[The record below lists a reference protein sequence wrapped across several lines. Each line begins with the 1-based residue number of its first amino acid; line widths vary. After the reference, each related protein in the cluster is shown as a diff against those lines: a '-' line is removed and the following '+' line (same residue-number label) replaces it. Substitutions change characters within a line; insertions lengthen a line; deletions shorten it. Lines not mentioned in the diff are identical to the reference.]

1 MIQELKQD
9 NTMYLISC
17 VRKMRQDNY
26 FKDMEVLNY
35 ALTQAENE
43 ILNYIHQD
51 NVPGRLENVW
61 IDMTNDLLDKVKEQS
76 VLAEKADADD
86 FSVKSIKMGD
96 TTIEKVS
103 PYEMIQRM
111 KQVPSSLERYKRQLN
126 RLGSY
131 YERIC

>member
-26 FKDMEVLNY
+26 FNDMEVLHY

-51 NVPGRLENVW
+51 SVPGRLDNVW

-76 VLAEKADADD
+76 VLAEKAAADD

-126 RLGSY
+126 RFRKLL
-131 YERIC
+131 

>member
-26 FKDMEVLNY
+26 FNDMEVLHY

-51 NVPGRLENVW
+51 SVPGRLENVW
-61 IDMTNDLLDKVKEQS
+61 IDMINDLLDKVKEQS
-76 VLAEKADADD
+76 VLAEKAGADD

-126 RLGSY
+126 RFRKLL
-131 YERIC
+131 

>member
-26 FKDMEVLNY
+26 FNDMEVLHY
-35 ALTQAENE
+35 ALTRAENE

-61 IDMTNDLLDKVKEQS
+61 IDMTNDLLDKVKEQG

-126 RLGSY
+126 RFRKLL
-131 YERIC
+131 

>member
-26 FKDMEVLNY
+26 FKDMEVLHY
-35 ALTQAENE
+35 ALTQTENE

-51 NVPGRLENVW
+51 SVPGRLENVW

-111 KQVPSSLERYKRQLN
+111 KQVPSSLDRYKRQLN
-126 RLGSY
+126 RFRKLL
-131 YERIC
+131 

>member
-9 NTMYLISC
+9 NTTYLISC

-26 FKDMEVLNY
+26 FTDMEVLHY
-35 ALTQAENE
+35 ALTQVENE

-51 NVPGRLENVW
+51 SVPGRLENVW

-76 VLAEKADADD
+76 VLAEKADEDD

-126 RLGSY
+126 RFRELL
-131 YERIC
+131 

>member
-26 FKDMEVLNY
+26 FNDMEVLHY

-51 NVPGRLENVW
+51 SVPGRLENVW

-76 VLAEKADADD
+76 VLAEKAGADD
-86 FSVKSIKMGD
+86 FSVKSVKMGD

-126 RLGSY
+126 RFRKLL
-131 YERIC
+131 

>member
-17 VRKMRQDNY
+17 VRKMRQDNC
-26 FKDMEVLNY
+26 FKDMEVLHY

-51 NVPGRLENVW
+51 SVPGRLENVW

-111 KQVPSSLERYKRQLN
+111 KQVPSSLDRYKRQLN
-126 RLGSY
+126 RFRKLL
-131 YERIC
+131 

>member
-26 FKDMEVLNY
+26 FNDMEVLHY
-35 ALTQAENE
+35 ALTQTENE

-51 NVPGRLENVW
+51 SVPGRLENVW

-111 KQVPSSLERYKRQLN
+111 KQVPSSLESYKRQLN
-126 RLGSY
+126 RFRKLL
-131 YERIC
+131 

>member
-26 FKDMEVLNY
+26 FNDMEVLHY

-51 NVPGRLENVW
+51 SVPGRLENVW

-76 VLAEKADADD
+76 VLAEKADAED

-111 KQVPSSLERYKRQLN
+111 KQVPSSLERYKHQLN
-126 RLGSY
+126 RFRKLL
-131 YERIC
+131 

>member
-26 FKDMEVLNY
+26 FTDMEVLHY
-35 ALTQAENE
+35 ALTQVENE
-43 ILNYIHQD
+43 ILNYINQD
-51 NVPGRLENVW
+51 SVPGRLENVW

-103 PYEMIQRM
+103 PYEMIQRI

-126 RLGSY
+126 RFRKLL
-131 YERIC
+131 

>member
-26 FKDMEVLNY
+26 FKDMEVLHY
-35 ALTQAENE
+35 ALTQSENE

-51 NVPGRLENVW
+51 SVPGRLENVW

-76 VLAEKADADD
+76 VLAEKADAED

-126 RLGSY
+126 RFRKLL
-131 YERIC
+131 

>member
-26 FKDMEVLNY
+26 FNDMEVLHY
-35 ALTQAENE
+35 ALSQAENE

-51 NVPGRLENVW
+51 SVPGRLENVW

-76 VLAEKADADD
+76 VLAEKAAADD

-126 RLGSY
+126 RFRKLL
-131 YERIC
+131 

>member
-9 NTMYLISC
+9 NTTYLISC

-26 FKDMEVLNY
+26 FTDMEVLHY
-35 ALTQAENE
+35 ALTQVENE

-51 NVPGRLENVW
+51 SVPGRLENVW
-61 IDMTNDLLDKVKEQS
+61 IDMTNDLLGKVKEQS
-76 VLAEKADADD
+76 VLAEKADEDD

-126 RLGSY
+126 RFRKLL
-131 YERIC
+131 

>member
-26 FKDMEVLNY
+26 FNDMEVLHY

-51 NVPGRLENVW
+51 SVPGRLENVW
-61 IDMTNDLLDKVKEQS
+61 IDMTNDLLDKVKEQGE
-76 VLAEKADADD
+76 LAEKADAED

-126 RLGSY
+126 RFRRLL
-131 YERIC
+131 

>member
-17 VRKMRQDNY
+17 VRKLRQDNY
-26 FKDMEVLNY
+26 FDDMEVLHY

-51 NVPGRLENVW
+51 SVPGRLENVW
-61 IDMTNDLLDKVKEQS
+61 IDMTNDLLDKVKEQG

-126 RLGSY
+126 RFRKLL
-131 YERIC
+131 

>member
-26 FKDMEVLNY
+26 FNDMEVLHY
-35 ALTQAENE
+35 ALSQAENE

-51 NVPGRLENVW
+51 SVPGRLENVW

-86 FSVKSIKMGD
+86 FSVKSIKMGV

-126 RLGSY
+126 RFRKLL
-131 YERIC
+131 

>member
-26 FKDMEVLNY
+26 FNDMEVLHY

-51 NVPGRLENVW
+51 SVPGRLENVW

-111 KQVPSSLERYKRQLN
+111 KQLPSSLERYKRQLN
-126 RLGSY
+126 RFRKLL
-131 YERIC
+131 

>member
-26 FKDMEVLNY
+26 FTDMEVLHY
-35 ALTQAENE
+35 ALTQVENE

-51 NVPGRLENVW
+51 SVPGRLENVW

-111 KQVPSSLERYKRQLN
+111 KQVPSSLDRYKRQLN
-126 RLGSY
+126 RFRKLL
-131 YERIC
+131 

>member
-17 VRKMRQDNY
+17 VRKMRQDNC
-26 FKDMEVLNY
+26 FNDIEVLHY

-51 NVPGRLENVW
+51 SVPGRLENVW

-76 VLAEKADADD
+76 VLAEKADAED

-126 RLGSY
+126 RFRKLL
-131 YERIC
+131 

>member
-26 FKDMEVLNY
+26 FNDMEVLHY

-61 IDMTNDLLDKVKEQS
+61 IDMTNDLLDKVKEQG

-126 RLGSY
+126 RFRKLL
-131 YERIC
+131 

>member
-9 NTMYLISC
+9 NTTYLISC

-26 FKDMEVLNY
+26 FTDMEVLHY
-35 ALTQAENE
+35 ALTQVENE

-51 NVPGRLENVW
+51 SVPGRLENVW

-111 KQVPSSLERYKRQLN
+111 KQVPSSLDRYKRQLN
-126 RLGSY
+126 RFRKLL
-131 YERIC
+131 

>member
-17 VRKMRQDNY
+17 VRKLRQDNY
-26 FKDMEVLNY
+26 FDDTEVLHY

-51 NVPGRLENVW
+51 SVPGRLENVW
-61 IDMTNDLLDKVKEQS
+61 IDMTNDLLDKVKEQG

-126 RLGSY
+126 RFRKLL
-131 YERIC
+131 

>member
-26 FKDMEVLNY
+26 FNDMEVLHY

-51 NVPGRLENVW
+51 SVPGRLENVW

-76 VLAEKADADD
+76 VFAEKSDADD

-126 RLGSY
+126 RFRKLL
-131 YERIC
+131 

>member
-9 NTMYLISC
+9 KTMYLISC

-26 FKDMEVLNY
+26 FNDMEVLHY

-51 NVPGRLENVW
+51 SVPGRLENVW

-111 KQVPSSLERYKRQLN
+111 KQVPSSLDRYKRQLN
-126 RLGSY
+126 RFRKLL
-131 YERIC
+131 

>member
-26 FKDMEVLNY
+26 FNDMEVLHY

-51 NVPGRLENVW
+51 SVPGRLENVW

-76 VLAEKADADD
+76 VLAEKAGAED

-111 KQVPSSLERYKRQLN
+111 KQVPSSLDRYKRQLN
-126 RLGSY
+126 RFRKLL
-131 YERIC
+131 

>member
-26 FKDMEVLNY
+26 FKDMEVLHY
-35 ALTQAENE
+35 ALAQAENE

-51 NVPGRLENVW
+51 SVPGRLENVW

-126 RLGSY
+126 RFRKLL
-131 YERIC
+131 

>member
-26 FKDMEVLNY
+26 FNDMEVLHY

-51 NVPGRLENVW
+51 SVPGRLENVW

-76 VLAEKADADD
+76 VLAEKAGADD

-126 RLGSY
+126 RFRKLL
-131 YERIC
+131 

>member
-26 FKDMEVLNY
+26 FKDMEVLHY
-35 ALTQAENE
+35 ALTQTENE

-51 NVPGRLENVW
+51 SVPGRLENVW

-126 RLGSY
+126 RFRKLL
-131 YERIC
+131 

>member
-9 NTMYLISC
+9 NTTYLISC

-26 FKDMEVLNY
+26 FTDMEVLHY
-35 ALTQAENE
+35 ALTQVENE

-51 NVPGRLENVW
+51 SVPGRLENVW

-126 RLGSY
+126 RFRKLL
-131 YERIC
+131 

>member
-26 FKDMEVLNY
+26 FNDMEVLHY

-51 NVPGRLENVW
+51 SVPGRLENVW

-103 PYEMIQRM
+103 SYEMIQRM

-126 RLGSY
+126 RFRKLL
-131 YERIC
+131 

>member
-26 FKDMEVLNY
+26 FKDMEVLHY
-35 ALTQAENE
+35 ALTQSENE

-51 NVPGRLENVW
+51 SVPGRLENVW

-111 KQVPSSLERYKRQLN
+111 KQVPSSLERYKSQLN
-126 RLGSY
+126 RFRKLL
-131 YERIC
+131 

>member
-9 NTMYLISC
+9 NTTYLISC

-26 FKDMEVLNY
+26 FTDMKVLHY
-35 ALTQAENE
+35 ALTQVENE

-51 NVPGRLENVW
+51 SVPGRLENVW

-96 TTIEKVS
+96 TTIEKIS

-111 KQVPSSLERYKRQLN
+111 KQVPSSLDRYKRQLN
-126 RLGSY
+126 RFRKLL
-131 YERIC
+131 

>member
-26 FKDMEVLNY
+26 FKDMEVLHY
-35 ALTQAENE
+35 ALNQAENE

-51 NVPGRLENVW
+51 SVPGRLENVW

-76 VLAEKADADD
+76 VLAEKADAED

-126 RLGSY
+126 LFRKLL
-131 YERIC
+131 

>member
-26 FKDMEVLNY
+26 FKDMEVLHY
-35 ALTQAENE
+35 ALAQAENE

-51 NVPGRLENVW
+51 SVPGRLENVW

-111 KQVPSSLERYKRQLN
+111 KQVPSSLESYKRQLN
-126 RLGSY
+126 RFRKLL
-131 YERIC
+131 

>member
-26 FKDMEVLNY
+26 FKDMEVLHY
-35 ALTQAENE
+35 ALTKAENE

-51 NVPGRLENVW
+51 SVPGRLENVW

-126 RLGSY
+126 RFRKLL
-131 YERIC
+131 

>member
-26 FKDMEVLNY
+26 FNDMEVLHY

-51 NVPGRLENVW
+51 SVPGRLENVW
-61 IDMTNDLLDKVKEQS
+61 IDMTNDLLDKVKEQWVIRQS
-76 VLAEKADADD
+76 ERLVL
-86 FSVKSIKMGD
+86 
-96 TTIEKVS
+96 
-103 PYEMIQRM
+103 M
-111 KQVPSSLERYKRQLN
+111 K
-126 RLGSY
+126 
-131 YERIC
+131 

>member
-26 FKDMEVLNY
+26 FNDMEVLHY

-51 NVPGRLENVW
+51 SVPGCLENVW

-76 VLAEKADADD
+76 ALAEKADADD

-126 RLGSY
+126 RFRKLL
-131 YERIC
+131 

>member
-26 FKDMEVLNY
+26 FNDMEVLHY

-51 NVPGRLENVW
+51 SVPGRLENVW

-76 VLAEKADADD
+76 ALAEKADADD

-126 RLGSY
+126 RFRKLL
-131 YERIC
+131 

>member
-26 FKDMEVLNY
+26 FTDMEVLHY

-76 VLAEKADADD
+76 VLAEKATADD

-126 RLGSY
+126 RFRKLL
-131 YERIC
+131 

>member
-26 FKDMEVLNY
+26 FNDMEVLHY

-51 NVPGRLENVW
+51 GVPGRLENVW

-126 RLGSY
+126 RFRKLL
-131 YERIC
+131 